1 MSFPTLVI
9 PRFYDFLNVRKLG
22 FGRVRGIL
30 TSTNSSVG
38 VKQTYVFLVK
48 SLFQFYPIKS
58 IDTTSSALV
67 SVFRKVV
74 RLYWQKN
81 ILMQCL

>member
-38 VKQTYVFLVK
+38 VKQTCIFGEV
-48 SLFQFYPIKS
+48 I
-58 IDTTSSALV
+58 V
-67 SVFRKVV
+67 SVLPNK
-74 RLYWQKN
+74 KH
-81 ILMQCL
+81 

>member
-30 TSTNSSVG
+30 TSTNSFVG
-38 VKQTYVFLVK
+38 VKQTCIFGEV
-48 SLFQFYPIKS
+48 I
-58 IDTTSSALV
+58 V
-67 SVFRKVV
+67 SVLPNK
-74 RLYWQKN
+74 KH
-81 ILMQCL
+81 